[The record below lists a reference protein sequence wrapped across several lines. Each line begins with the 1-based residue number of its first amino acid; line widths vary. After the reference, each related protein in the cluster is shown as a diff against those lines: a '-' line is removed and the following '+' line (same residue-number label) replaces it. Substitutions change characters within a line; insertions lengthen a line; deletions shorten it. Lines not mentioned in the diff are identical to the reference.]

1 MKNKSKSSRKSKQA
15 LAGPEST
22 CQSCLRQAEICCE
35 QARAAARL
43 KRLKAACGLF
53 ATAQALLK
61 RAISAGGE
69 ACGEAREEARE
80 RLNSISA
87 EMATYCE
94 LAKSAARPMHAS
106 QAHDMVQAP
115 LRLPVQSSPGQYPP
129 ARSAPSHQT
138 TQPGVRITPPHK
150 DGR

>member
-1 MKNKSKSSRKSKQA
+1 MRSKKSKHTNLQNSAAASNECPNCRDYMQ
-15 LAGPEST
+15 
-22 CQSCLRQAEICCE
+22 QAEICCE

-53 ATAQALLK
+53 ATAQSLLT
-61 RAISAGGE
+61 RAVSLGGD
-69 ACGEAREEARE
+69 ACSEARE

-94 LAKSAARPMHAS
+94 LAKSAARPIH
-106 QAHDMVQAP
+106 QTKTPLVNPAP
-115 LRLPVQSSPGQYPP
+115 I
-129 ARSAPSHQT
+129 RSASDALNSHTARAHSTRNQYST
-138 TQPGVRITPPHK
+138 GSPHR